1 VNPFRDFIILKK
13 KKKKTPARP
22 SRGSRWPAMGLSA
35 VALLS
40 FAQAISLSLLND
52 KKKEEGRR
60 RRVGGEAV
68 GREKKWE
75 RRKKRRKKKEIRK
88 KFNVLGCRIILCI
101 FFLLCEV
108 SNCDWRAKTPPF
120 TPRPN

>member
-1 VNPFRDFIILKK
+1 
-13 KKKKTPARP
+13 
-22 SRGSRWPAMGLSA
+22 MGLSA

-40 FAQAISLSLLND
+40 FSQAISLSLLND
-52 KKKEEGRR
+52 KKEEGRR

>member
-1 VNPFRDFIILKK
+1 
-13 KKKKTPARP
+13 
-22 SRGSRWPAMGLSA
+22 MGLNA

-40 FAQAISLSLLND
+40 FSQAISLSLLND
-52 KKKEEGRR
+52 KKKKEGRR
-60 RRVGGEAV
+60 RRVGGENV

>member
-1 VNPFRDFIILKK
+1 
-13 KKKKTPARP
+13 
-22 SRGSRWPAMGLSA
+22 MGLSV

-40 FAQAISLSLLND
+40 LSQAISLSLLND

-68 GREKKWE
+68 SREKKWE

-101 FFLLCEV
+101 FF
-108 SNCDWRAKTPPF
+108 RAGNFYT
-120 TPRPN
+120 TRENDTNTTQINR

>member
-1 VNPFRDFIILKK
+1 
-13 KKKKTPARP
+13 
-22 SRGSRWPAMGLSA
+22 MGLSA

-40 FAQAISLSLLND
+40 FSQAISLSLLND

-75 RRKKRRKKKEIRK
+75 RRKKIRK

>member
-1 VNPFRDFIILKK
+1 
-13 KKKKTPARP
+13 
-22 SRGSRWPAMGLSA
+22 MGLSA

-52 KKKEEGRR
+52 KKNEEGTR

-68 GREKKWE
+68 CREKKWE

>member
-1 VNPFRDFIILKK
+1 
-13 KKKKTPARP
+13 
-22 SRGSRWPAMGLSA
+22 MGLSA

-40 FAQAISLSLLND
+40 FSQAISLSLLND
-52 KKKEEGRR
+52 KKKKEGRR